1 MALEKSVSRL
11 VCLAKTIS
19 TSVSKIEEAL
29 SAEGISSPSFNEDS
43 LFKLPPTITIDRD
56 AVLDAT
62 AELHDLLLEPLSLIN
77 THGGHNNSICLQA
90 IAEFNIADMVPPN
103 GRTTFSEI
111 AKQTSMSEDMTARI
125 LRHAMTMR
133 IFHEPV
139 PGFVAHTAASKALYQ
154 SANNVWLSVI
164 TKEMWPA
171 ATKMVEALVKW
182 PNSQE
187 ANQTGYS
194 LSKGSE
200 ETIYAITAKDAD
212 TAARWAR
219 GMAVM
224 AQRPQ
229 LQLSHVINNYDWKS
243 LGEAQVV
250 DVGGAHGH
258 VAIALAREFSNLS
271 LVVQDMEKVIE
282 KCTTPDDL
290 RSRMS
295 FMAHDFFTPEPIRGA
310 EVYFFRLVFHNW
322 SDKYCDMIIRG
333 LVPALKPGA
342 RVIIQDMVMPE
353 PGKIALWKEKEL
365 RATDL
370 TVASVFNSKERTV
383 ADFKALF
390 EEVDFSFVL
399 GSVIQPEGSA
409 LGMLEFVW
417 EGPKKHDTN

>member
-1 MALEKSVSRL
+1 MASGEPVSRL
-11 VCLAKTIS
+11 LYLAKTIS
-19 TSVSKIEEAL
+19 TSVAKIEEAL
-29 SAEGISSPSFNEDS
+29 SAEGTPLPSFDEDS
-43 LFKLPPTITIDRD
+43 SFKLPPTITRDRE

-77 THGGHNNSICLQA
+77 THAGINNSTCLQA

-103 GRTTFSEI
+103 GRTTFGEI
-111 AKQTSMSEDMTARI
+111 AKQTPMTENMTARI

-133 IFHEPV
+133 VFHEPES
-139 PGFVAHTAASKALYQ
+139 GFVAHTAASKALYQ

-171 ATKMVEALVKW
+171 ATKVVEALAKW
-182 PNSQE
+182 PDSQE

-194 LSKGSE
+194 LSKNSE

-229 LQLSHVINNYDWKS
+229 LQLSHVTNNYDWAS

-258 VAIALAREFSNLS
+258 VAMALAREFTNLS
-271 LVVQDMEKVIE
+271 VVVQDMGKVIQ
-282 KCTTPDDL
+282 KCTAPEDL
-290 RSRMS
+290 QGRIR
-295 FMAHDFFTPEPIRGA
+295 FMAYDFFTSQPVKGA
-310 EVYFFRLVFHNW
+310 EVYFFRLIFHNW
-322 SDKYCDMIIRG
+322 SDKYCGMIIRG
-333 LVPALKPGA
+333 LIPALKPGA
-342 RVIIQDMVMPE
+342 RVIVQDMVMPE
-353 PGKIALWKEKEL
+353 PGTIALWKEREL

-390 EEVDFSFVL
+390 EEVDSSFVL
-399 GSVIQPEGSA
+399 GNVIEPAGSA

-417 EGPKKHDTN
+417 EGSKKRDIN